1 MFNVH
6 FKEVINQQFDI
17 CRLIMKE
24 DYIVQVQLLGLV
36 FAYTDKIPTKFL

>member
-6 FKEVINQQFDI
+6 FKEVINQQFD

-24 DYIVQVQLLGLV
+24 DYTVQVQLLGLV
-36 FAYTDKIPTKFL
+36 FAFTDKIPTKFL

>member
-24 DYIVQVQLLGLV
+24 DYIAQVQLLGLV